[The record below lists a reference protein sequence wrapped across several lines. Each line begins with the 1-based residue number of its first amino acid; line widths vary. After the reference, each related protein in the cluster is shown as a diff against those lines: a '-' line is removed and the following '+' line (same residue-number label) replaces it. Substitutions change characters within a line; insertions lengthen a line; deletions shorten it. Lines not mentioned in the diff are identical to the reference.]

1 MEFRHNG
8 RDTQRATYNGGVT
21 LGAVPTQLVER
32 RADPAIAARTLDL
45 PADPTA
51 MTLEQ
56 VDQLIAYNDALDK
69 RYHQALA
76 RLHAVRDQ
84 IHAALRQYGGEVLA
98 DLRSTD
104 AAPLRDAFSRALA
117 EYDSCRRQ
125 VEAIGAYVEQLD
137 DEPARQQ

>member
-56 VDQLIAYNDALDK
+56 LDQLITYHDALTNH
-69 RYHQALA
+69 YHETLA
-76 RLHAVRDQ
+76 RLNAIRDQ
-84 IHAALRQYGGEVLA
+84 IDAALREHRVEKIR
-98 DLRSTD
+98 DLPETD
-104 AAPLRDAFSRALA
+104 AVPLRNALTDALA
-117 EYDSCRRQ
+117 EHNQCRDEI
-125 VEAIGAYVEQLD
+125 EAIGAYVEPLD
-137 DEPARQQ
+137 HEA